1 MISFSSVP
9 VNAHT
14 QAAVLEALRVDGRLT
29 KTEMIHHPKTS
40 ASGRGAIYRAMEALE
55 KRKLIAD
62 EAGFYRATQDR
73 PRDLFGMPDNIGR
86 MRKVGRPVKHG
97 SKRSLKPAEFK
108 DLPVPT
114 VPEGMVGKMWYL
126 ASPYTLAPST
136 DEAMRWASLTAYQ
149 MQRAGL
155 IVYSP
160 VAENG
165 NYVRCAGGAD
175 VFTHEQWIQRDFEI
189 LKRADG
195 LVVAMF
201 PRWSESKGIGLEIR
215 RAAALGQ
222 PVFYLAVSGYTP
234 VGETADGRPAIKV
247 QID

>member
-1 MISFSSVP
+1 MIAFSSVP

-14 QAAVLEALRVDGRLT
+14 QAAVLEALRTDGRLT
-29 KTEMIHHPKTS
+29 KTEMIHHPKAS

-55 KRKLIAD
+55 RRQLIA
-62 EAGFYRATQDR
+62 EETGVYRATQDR
-73 PRDLFGMPDNIGR
+73 PRDLFGMPDNVGR
-86 MRKVGRPVKHG
+86 MPKVGRPVKHG
-97 SKRSLKPAEFK
+97 SKRNQKPAAFQ

-114 VPEGMVGKMWYL
+114 VPAAMVGKMWYL
-126 ASPYTLAPST
+126 ASPYTQAPSRE
-136 DEAMRWASLTAYQ
+136 EAMRWASLTAYQ
-149 MQRAGL
+149 LQRAGL
-155 IVYSP
+155 IAYSP

-175 VFTHEQWIQRDFEI
+175 LFTHEQWLQRDFEI
-189 LKRADG
+189 LKRTDG

-201 PRWSESKGIGLEIR
+201 PGWTESKGIALEIR

-222 PVFYLAVSGYTP
+222 PVFYLAVTGYTQP
-234 VGETADGRPAIKV
+234 DETADGRPSVRV